1 MKQTAR
7 APDARRRRYSKWTH
21 LILGAAIGF
30 GLGITPAG
38 AGLPTSATD
47 QTKVPHY
54 FGPFPNWAL
63 SPLTLPDATVTIDPP
78 TSGTTATATAT
89 VGVGGVVTGIVIT
102 NPGSGYTSDP
112 DVTIEG
118 SGADATA
125 EAHYTATGAVT
136 SIAVSGP
143 SSIAGY
149 GSGYTAPTAMITG
162 GGGSGA
168 EATVYGGVHAVAV
181 STGGAGYTFPVVNF
195 DLPDDAVNG
204 VAAQAYALC
213 DGAINCPVTGTGAI
227 TGIVVTQ
234 PGSGYSRAPTV
245 VITNGPLY
253 DPINMTNGGPS
264 AEVTATLAV
273 QTVAVTDGGSNYT
286 PTEQNPIVVTIG
298 GGGSGATATAS
309 TDYGTISE
317 INVTNP
323 GSDYL
328 TAGGIKKFQDRLP
341 GLCNP
346 AVTGSCNAAKNNLG
360 QYIPLAVP
368 DTTIFTTAHGF
379 TANSDYYAIALVQH
393 RECMSSSLGCAND
406 PTKGTLLRNYVQLAS
421 PGVPGTVPLSTD
433 LLDGTSVDLYLPDG
447 SRAYGVTDPHYLG
460 PVIAATKD
468 KAVRITFYNLLPAGA
483 GGNLYIPTD
492 STLMG
497 AGFGPLNN
505 WPAPN
510 PPVVGAGSVLDGVR
524 NPECTQTG
532 KGTDVNC
539 FRDNRATLHLHGGT
553 SPWISD
559 GTPHQWITPADEG
572 ALTNATHTDW
582 PEGESVGNVPDMTG
596 TAIQALGVPDCS
608 KPADGCQT
616 FYYTNQQSTR
626 LMFYHDHA
634 SGTTRLNVYLGEA
647 AGYLVSDDT
656 EKALLTPDGSGK
668 TTIPVDQI
676 PLIIQDRTF
685 VPDTTQ
691 LSEQDPTWDADRWG
705 GKGNFWY
712 HHVYMPAQNPGDPSG
727 MSAYGRWMYGPWF
740 WPPATPPH
748 GPIPNPY
755 YQMDPKAEPPFSEPL
770 AEDKQCNLN
779 DQTTWQYDTDPF
791 CEPQFIPGTP
801 NISAGMEQFND
812 TPLVNGTAYPTLTVQ
827 PKTYR
832 LRVLNAAND
841 RFWNL
846 SLYEADATGTEVAL
860 NASELEAAQT
870 DPTVVP
876 TPDISRSRLGPDW
889 IVIGSEGGFLPAP
902 VVVPPQPTTWITD
915 PTRFD
920 VGNVDKHSLLL
931 APAERADVI
940 VDFSAYRGKTLIVY
954 NDAPAAFPAR
964 VPSYDYYTGAP
975 DMSPN
980 GAAAVLP
987 GYGPNTRT
995 VMQIKVAD
1003 GNEADAF
1010 DLQRL
1015 RTAFQHKANGTGV
1028 FETSQH
1034 PIIVGQAAYN
1044 SAYGTNFVGSG
1055 DCNNPPSTTPG
1066 GSSPRTTCD
1075 GFMRINNQGGTWFGF
1090 NTLRTGT
1097 RSKLQIAVQPKAMHD
1112 EMNSAAFDE
1121 FGRMTANLGLEA
1133 SPAGPNGQTITLL
1146 PYINPTT
1153 EIWDGTKLPSA
1164 ATKVT
1169 PIADAADGSQIWRIT
1184 HNGVDTHPIHF
1195 HLFDVQV
1202 LNRVA
1207 WDNIILPPHPTELGW
1222 KETIRVSP
1230 LQDTI
1235 VAIRPIIPQVP
1246 FEVPN
1251 SIRALNPATA
1261 FTGVDATMGFNPIA
1275 MDPVTGQPVP
1285 AVVTNQLVNFGWEYV
1300 WHCHILSHE
1309 EMDMMRPESLVL
1321 PPIAPTWN
1329 GLGYS
1334 ISEARHVVL
1343 SFNDNSIT
1351 ETSFLVQGSA
1361 DGGHTWFALAS
1372 TTGQPNPVPS
1382 PLNLENTHKVRS
1394 FTDPSPYDGSATNRY
1409 RIVAQNTVGYGGL
1422 YPSLT
1427 ASSVSDPLVV
1437 SPTVPTAPSNA
1448 AAAQVGVQIQ
1458 LTFTDNSSNETGFV
1472 VQRNVNNSGWVDS
1485 YATLAPNAT
1494 SFTDSN
1500 GIVVGSTYQ
1509 YQVAALSGSQRSGY
1523 ALSNTV
1529 VVVAPPAAP
1538 SNASATYPL
1547 SPYTGVLTVSFTDNS
1562 GTSPGETAFLLQ
1574 RSTDGTNWTTVDSP
1588 ACGPFAG
1595 TGTRT
1600 CTDPA
1605 AAVGSDYQYRIAALN
1620 GTVPSAAVT
1629 TNWVPAAPN
1638 AITATKVLT
1647 GGGTGSTTT
1656 VRWSDLSGKETG
1668 FSIQRST
1675 NSGFTSSVTRNAVLS
1690 GIASSAFTGSRNQK
1704 YYYRVQAV
1712 NGAYNSAW
1720 VPVPVV
1726 CVPATNGNGGPCS

>member
-63 SPLTLPDATVTIDPP
+63 SPLTLPDATVLIADPP
-78 TSGTTATATAT
+78 AGGTTATATAT
-89 VGVGGVVTGIVIT
+89 VGVGGVITGIVIT

-112 DVTIEG
+112 AVTIAG
-118 SGADATA
+118 SGAAATA
-125 EAHYTATGAVT
+125 HAHYTASGAVT
-136 SIAVSGP
+136 GIAVSG
-143 SSIAGY
+143 SSSFAGY
-149 GSGYTAPTAMITG
+149 GSGYTAPTATITG

-168 EATVYGGVHAVAV
+168 EATVYGGVHTVTV
-181 STGGAGYTFPVVNF
+181 NTGGAGYTFPVVNF

-204 VAAQAYALC
+204 VAAQAYAKC
-213 DGAINCPVTGTGAI
+213 DGQDTCPLGGAGAI
-227 TGIVVTQ
+227 TEIVVTQ

-253 DPINMTNGGPS
+253 DPINMTNGGTS

-286 PTEQNPIVVTIG
+286 PTVQNPIVVTIAG
-298 GGGSGATATAS
+298 GGTGATATAS

-346 AVTGSCNAAKNNLG
+346 AVTGSCDAAKNNLG

-368 DTTIFTTAHGF
+368 DTTIFTTGRGF

-393 RECMSSSLGCAND
+393 RECMSSSLGCATD
-406 PTKGTLLRNYVQLAS
+406 RTKGTLLRNYVQLAS
-421 PGVPGTVPLSTD
+421 PGVPGAVPLSTD

-505 WPAPN
+505 WPAPTN
-510 PPVVGAGSVLDGVR
+510 TSSVMDGVR

-532 KGTDVNC
+532 KGTDTNC

-559 GTPHQWITPADEG
+559 GTPHQWITPKNEG
-572 ALTNATHTDW
+572 TPW

-608 KPADGCQT
+608 NPADGCQT
-616 FYYTNQQSTR
+616 FYYTNQQSAR

-647 AGYLVSDDT
+647 AGYLISDNT

-691 LSEQDPTWDADRWG
+691 LSEQDPTWDAPRWG

-755 YQMDPKAEPPFSEPL
+755 YQMDPKATPPFSEPL
-770 AEDKQCNLN
+770 AQNKQCNLN

-832 LRVLNAAND
+832 FRVLNAAND

-846 SLYEADATGTEVAL
+846 SLYEADSTGTEVAL
-860 NASELEAAQT
+860 KASELEAAQT

-876 TPDISRSRLGPDW
+876 TPDTSRSRPGPDW

-920 VGNVDKHSLLL
+920 VGNVDLHSLLL

-940 VDFSAYRGKTLIVY
+940 VDFSAYKGKTLIVY

-964 VPSYDYYTGAP
+964 VPSYDYYTGGP

-995 VMQIKVAD
+995 VMQIKVANVD
-1003 GNEADAF
+1003 PAPGAAF
-1010 DLQRL
+1010 DLNRL
-1015 RTAFQHKANGTGV
+1015 KAAFQHKANGTGV
-1028 FETSQH
+1028 FEASQH

-1044 SAYGTNFVGSG
+1044 SAYGSAFVASG

-1066 GSSPRTTCD
+1066 GSSTSKRCD
-1075 GFMRINNQGGTWFGF
+1075 GFVRINSQGGTWFGF

-1097 RSKLQIAVQPKAMHD
+1097 ASKLQLVIQPKAMHD

-1153 EIWDGTKLPSA
+1153 EIWGGNGTGLPSA
-1164 ATKVT
+1164 STRVT
-1169 PIADAADGSQIWRIT
+1169 PIANAADGSQIWKIT

-1202 LNRVA
+1202 LNRVS

-1235 VAIRPIIPQVP
+1235 VAIRPVIPQVP

-1261 FTGVDATMGFNPIA
+1261 STGPDAAMGFNPIA
-1275 MDPVTGQPVP
+1275 IDPATGQPVAAP
-1285 AVVTNQLVNFGWEYV
+1285 ITNQLVNFGWEYV

-1309 EMDMMRPESLVL
+1309 EMDMMRPQSLVL

-1329 GLGYS
+1329 GTGYS
-1334 ISEARHVVL
+1334 FSGAVGNRHVVL
-1343 SFNDNSIT
+1343 TWNDNSIT
-1351 ETSFLVQGSA
+1351 ETSFLVQSSTNGTTWTDLGSV
-1361 DGGHTWFALAS
+1361 
-1372 TTGQPNPVPS
+1372 QS
-1382 PLNLENTHKVRS
+1382 PLSGGNIHEVRN
-1394 FTDPSPYDGSATNRY
+1394 FTDPNVYEGSPTNRY
-1409 RIVAQNTVGYGGL
+1409 RVVANNTVGYGGA
-1422 YPSLT
+1422 YPGVT
-1427 ASSVSDPLVV
+1427 ASSVS
-1437 SPTVPTAPSNA
+1437 PTLSIEPVAPA
-1448 AAAQVGVQIQ
+1448 
-1458 LTFTDNSSNETGFV
+1458 
-1472 VQRNVNNSGWVDS
+1472 
-1485 YATLAPNAT
+1485 APNAP
-1494 SFTDSN
+1494 
-1500 GIVVGSTYQ
+1500 
-1509 YQVAALSGSQRSGY
+1509 SG
-1523 ALSNTV
+1523 
-1529 VVVAPPAAP
+1529 
-1538 SNASATYPL
+1538 ASAVWTAG
-1547 SPYTGVLTVSFTDNS
+1547 TTNTVSFTDNS
-1562 GTSPGETAFLLQ
+1562 TDETAFLLE
-1574 RSTDGTNWTTVDSP
+1574 RSDGVAWTTVP
-1588 ACGPFAG
+1588 GCGAVAG
-1595 TGTRT
+1595 TGNRT
-1600 CTDPA
+1600 CTDPT
-1605 AAVGSDYQYRIAALN
+1605 VTVTKDSQYRIAAVN
-1620 GTVPSAAVT
+1620 GAVSSASVM
-1629 TNWVPAAPN
+1629 TNWIPAAPGN
-1638 AITATKVLT
+1638 VTATARRINNAERVTLDWADNSAQET
-1647 GGGTGSTTT
+1647 GFRIQRATNADFTAGLSTTT
-1656 VRWSDLSGKETG
+1656 VQTPNAINYTTGNLSR
-1668 FSIQRST
+1668 RSYW
-1675 NSGFTSSVTRNAVLS
+1675 F
-1690 GIASSAFTGSRNQK
+1690 
-1704 YYYRVQAV
+1704 RVQAYSAV
-1712 NGAYNSAW
+1712 TSSAW
-1720 VPVPVV
+1720 VTAA
-1726 CVPATNGNGGPCS
+1726 PAPLPAP